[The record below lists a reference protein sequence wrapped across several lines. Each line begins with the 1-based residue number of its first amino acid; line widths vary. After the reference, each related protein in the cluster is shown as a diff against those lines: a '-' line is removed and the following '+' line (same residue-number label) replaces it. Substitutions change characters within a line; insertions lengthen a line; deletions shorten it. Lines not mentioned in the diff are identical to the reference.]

1 MRKTLSG
8 MAVVAVSLFSAAG
21 LVSCG
26 DGDDDAEILL
36 LTLQKA
42 AAETM
47 RPRGTGVM
55 EMEAMKMETRAMERK
70 AIRVRTKR

>member
-42 AAETM
+42 AETM